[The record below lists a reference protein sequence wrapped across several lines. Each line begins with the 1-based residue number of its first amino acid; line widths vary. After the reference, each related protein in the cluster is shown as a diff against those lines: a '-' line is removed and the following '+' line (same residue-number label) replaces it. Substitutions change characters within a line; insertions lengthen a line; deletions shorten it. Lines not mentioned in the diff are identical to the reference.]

1 MRLAAMERLML
12 DVIFVVSGILFFA
25 AAAWYSAACEKL

>member
-1 MRLAAMERLML
+1 MRLADMERFML

-25 AAAWYSAACEKL
+25 AAAWYSAACERM